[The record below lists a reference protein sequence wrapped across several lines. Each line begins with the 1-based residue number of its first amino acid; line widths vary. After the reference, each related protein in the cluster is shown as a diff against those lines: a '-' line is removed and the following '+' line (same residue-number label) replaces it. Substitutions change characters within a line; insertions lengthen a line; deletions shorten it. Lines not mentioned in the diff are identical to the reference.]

1 MGSLKFKDILTL
13 QQNLKKNNDAIQKLR
28 DQVTD
33 VRIYG

>member
-1 MGSLKFKDILTL
+1 MGSLKLRDILTL

>member
-1 MGSLKFKDILTL
+1 MGSLKSRDILTL